1 MLRLSFLPLKNN
13 SVIVGVNFL
22 IDLIYPVIS
31 SNTIDTFLLLDYSL
45 LSFYKYHQLFATC
58 SALLYFFGTFCRRN
72 IFQLSIYF
80 IQRIAELI
88 LERLP
93 LFGNGW
99 SSVGHKELSPS
110 LIFFFFFF

>member
-22 IDLIYPVIS
+22 LDLIYPVIS

-45 LSFYKYHQLFATC
+45 LSFYKYDQLFATC

-72 IFQLSIYF
+72 IFQHL
-80 IQRIAELI
+80 
-88 LERLP
+88 
-93 LFGNGW
+93 
-99 SSVGHKELSPS
+99 
-110 LIFFFFFF
+110 LIFEYLFYPENSRADSRKTSIIW